1 MTHFRAASFPSNPV
15 VSGPGGSLEVVGGGW
30 LIGGMAR
37 TAGGEPDGVRDLLA
51 QHSSEVANLTRQLRA
66 AVRTARPE
74 LTEKIYLGWYG
85 VGLHHPDKGYVAAL
99 FPRAD
104 EVHVGFE
111 HGVDLPDP
119 YGLLQGGG
127 RQVRYLVFRTGAARP
142 TADDLVEYLDVAL
155 GE

>member
-1 MTHFRAASFPSNPV
+1 MAMT
-15 VSGPGGSLEVVGGGW
+15 
-30 LIGGMAR
+30 
-37 TAGGEPDGVRDLLA
+37 TGGEPDGLRDLLA
-51 QHSSEVANLTRQLRA
+51 EHNGEVADLTRRLRA
-66 AVRTARPE
+66 AVLTGRPE

-85 VGLHHPDKGYVAAL
+85 VAL

-119 YGLLQGGG
+119 DGLLQGDG
-127 RQVRYLVFRTGAARP
+127 RQVRYLVFRPDAARP
-142 TADDLVEYLDVAL
+142 TPEDLVEFLDLAL

>member
-1 MTHFRAASFPSNPV
+1 MT
-15 VSGPGGSLEVVGGGW
+15 
-30 LIGGMAR
+30 
-37 TAGGEPDGVRDLLA
+37 TGGEPDGLRDLLA
-51 QHSSEVANLTRQLRA
+51 EHNGEVADLTRRLRA
-66 AVRTARPE
+66 AVLTGRPE

-111 HGVDLPDP
+111 HGADLPDP
-119 YGLLQGGG
+119 DGLLQGDG
-127 RQVRYLVFRTGAARP
+127 RQVRYLVFRPDAARP
-142 TADDLVEYLDVAL
+142 TPEDLVEFLDLAL

>member
-1 MTHFRAASFPSNPV
+1 
-15 VSGPGGSLEVVGGGW
+15 
-30 LIGGMAR
+30 MAMI
-37 TAGGEPDGVRDLLA
+37 TGGEPDGLRDLLA
-51 QHSSEVANLTRQLRA
+51 EHHGEVADLTRRLRA
-66 AVRTARPE
+66 AVLTGRPE

-119 YGLLQGGG
+119 DGLLQGAG
-127 RQVRYLVFRTGAARP
+127 RQVRYLVFRPDAARP
-142 TADDLVEYLDVAL
+142 TPEDLVEFLDLAL

>member
-1 MTHFRAASFPSNPV
+1 MAMT
-15 VSGPGGSLEVVGGGW
+15 
-30 LIGGMAR
+30 
-37 TAGGEPDGVRDLLA
+37 TGGEPDGLRDLLA
-51 QHSSEVANLTRQLRA
+51 EHNGEVADLTRRLRA
-66 AVRTARPE
+66 AVLTGRPE

-119 YGLLQGGG
+119 DGLLQGDG
-127 RQVRYLVFRTGAARP
+127 RQVRYLVFRPDAARP
-142 TADDLVEYLDVAL
+142 TPEDLVEFLDLAL
-155 GE
+155 DE